1 MVILIKLNL
10 IQEAM
15 NMNFF
20 KLDPEIQAA
29 KLIVGFIHL
38 SGLPYNMFPIGQ
50 ALFAL
55 SYPDK
60 IVFRYSKEK
69 QIELPKEKIS
79 NMYLYSYSSE
89 KAKTESS
96 FLKTI
101 AGAALFGA
109 AGAII
114 GAMPESK
121 IIKKEFT
128 NLVIEYLN
136 HENKTAMIVL
146 DTTKKIKYSQQL
158 IDEFK
163 QEHPEKI
170 GEPVIL

>member
-1 MVILIKLNL
+1 
-10 IQEAM
+10 
-15 NMNFF
+15 MNFF

-38 SGLPYNMFPIGQ
+38 SGLPYNIFPIGQ

-89 KAKTESS
+89 KTKIESS
-96 FLKTI
+96 FLKTV

-114 GAMPESK
+114 GAMPEQK
-121 IIKKEFT
+121 QK
-128 NLVIEYLN
+128 NVNHAYLVIQYT
-136 HENKTAMIVL
+136 KDAGQSYIVFDATDSVNWSECL
-146 DTTKKIKYSQQL
+146 IKSLGFSKKQHRTITL
-158 IDEFK
+158 
-163 QEHPEKI
+163 
-170 GEPVIL
+170 

>member
-1 MVILIKLNL
+1 
-10 IQEAM
+10 M

-29 KLIVGFIHL
+29 KLIGGFIHV
-38 SGLPYNMFPIGQ
+38 SGLSYKLFPFGK
-50 ALFAL
+50 ALCVM

-60 IVFRYSKEK
+60 ILFRYSKET
-69 QIELPKEKIS
+69 QFELPKEKIS

-96 FLKTI
+96 FLKAV

-114 GAMPESK
+114 GAMPEQK
-121 IIKKEFT
+121 ITKKEFT
-128 NLVIEYLN
+128 NLVIEYWN

-146 DTTKKIKYSQQL
+146 DTTQKIKYGQQL